1 VGRIRSYEFT
11 NSAQVKEMTLEE
23 PRIQEKTASAHLDA
37 LRAARHE
44 RVRPEQ
50 QNGYADSDTLGRLS
64 AYPEMARYCLSDT
77 MAAVTLTAKDV
88 NLRTSLVCPPARWA
102 TL

>member
-50 QNGYADSDTLGRLS
+50 QNGYADS
-64 AYPEMARYCLSDT
+64 EMARYCLSDT